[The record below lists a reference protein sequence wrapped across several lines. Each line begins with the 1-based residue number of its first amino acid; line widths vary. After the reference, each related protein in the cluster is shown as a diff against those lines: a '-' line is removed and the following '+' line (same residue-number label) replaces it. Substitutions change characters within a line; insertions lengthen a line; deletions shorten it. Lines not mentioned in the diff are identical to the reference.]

1 MLRKKSAKLCKNN
14 DMVKLDS
21 FAKEISTS
29 KMDDLDCLGL
39 TTGQK
44 RTIIDSLYGQSVNP
58 IWIKWVLPVSEPRW
72 NQ

>member
-1 MLRKKSAKLCKNN
+1 MLRKKSARLCENN

-39 TTGQK
+39 TTG
-44 RTIIDSLYGQSVNP
+44 
-58 IWIKWVLPVSEPRW
+58 
-72 NQ
+72 